1 MPISFSSFPVTLR
14 TPGVHVEF
22 DPSRAVQGLDVVPFK
37 VLLMGVNA
45 TVAGSATEAVPLL
58 LTNQAQAELLFGAG
72 GQLTRMYR
80 KFRANNRFTE
90 VWAVPWDSSGTA
102 AIIAATFVGTATAAG
117 TVFLYV
123 DGERIAVNV
132 ASGDTETEVAAA
144 VVLAVNADSTL
155 PVTAANVAGLLSLTV
170 KWAGVDGDDMPVRIN
185 FHQGEELPAGIT
197 IGAFAATTPGVGT
210 YAVST
215 LLAGLGETQYHLIGF
230 PHRDPVEVAA
240 LEVELVDRWGPIRQ
254 NDGTVVAATN
264 QNITD
269 SVTLGGARNSEQSV
283 IVGGTAVEAL
293 AASLVGAVL
302 GQVADKGNQD
312 PARPFQ
318 TLPLAGILAPR
329 QEDRPTLSEL
339 DTLLHNGISTLEA
352 DEAGVMR
359 IQRLITTYQTD
370 PASNPDTAYLNLN
383 TKLTLSLLRAQF
395 RSRFSTKFG
404 RHKLAG
410 DDAEIGSG
418 QAVVTPQLA
427 RSEAIAIFRDWEQAG
442 YVENVSQ
449 FKADLIVERN
459 TTNPDRLDILLPPDL
474 VNQLRQVGT
483 LLQFRL

>member
-1 MPISFSSFPVTLR
+1 VTISFQEFPVTLR

-22 DPSRAVQGLDVVPFK
+22 DPSRAVQGLDVVPYR
-37 VLLMGVNA
+37 VLLMGVN
-45 TVAGSATEAVPLL
+45 TSGTATEAVPYLV
-58 LTNQAQAELLFGAG
+58 TNQAQAELLFGPG
-72 GQLTRMYR
+72 SQLTRMYR
-80 KFRANNRFTE
+80 KFRDNNRFTE
-90 VWAVPWDSSGTA
+90 VWAVAWATAGTA
-102 AIIAATFVGTATAAG
+102 AIRSMTFSGAATAAG
-117 TVFLYV
+117 TVYLYL
-123 DGERIAVNV
+123 DGERVAVNV
-132 ASGDTETEVAAA
+132 DSGDDATVVAAA
-144 VVLAVNADSTL
+144 VAAAITADTTL
-155 PVTAANVAGLLSLTV
+155 PATAANSTGTLNVTV
-170 KWAGVDGDDMPVRIN
+170 KWAGVDGDDMPLRVN
-185 FHQGEELPAGIT
+185 YHQGEELPAGIT
-197 IGAFAATTPGVGT
+197 VGVVSTSTPGAGAYT
-210 YAVST
+210 VST

-254 NDGTVVAATN
+254 NDGTMVLATN

-283 IVGGTAVEAL
+283 IVNSAASEAL

-318 TLPLAGILAPR
+318 TLPLAGILAAR

-352 DEAGVMR
+352 DEAGVVR
-359 IQRLITTYQTD
+359 IQRLITTYQSD
-370 PASNPDTAYLNLN
+370 PAANPDTAYLNLN

-395 RSRFSTKFG
+395 RSRFSSKFG

-410 DDAEIGSG
+410 DDAAIGSG

-459 TTNPDRLDILLPPDL
+459 TSNPDRLDILLPPDL
-474 VNQLRQVGT
+474 VNQLRQLGT